1 MIIEP
6 RIRGFICVT
15 AHPAGCEASVNEQ
28 ISYIRSQP
36 AISNGPK
43 RVLVVGASTGYG
55 LASRI
60 TTAFGTGASTIG
72 VFFDRPGSD
81 KKPATAGWYNMAA
94 FDKAA
99 KAANI
104 YSKNINADAFA
115 HETRKRVIDIIKED
129 LGQIDLLVYSI
140 AAPVRK
146 LPDTAELVRSTLKP
160 IGEPY
165 TSKAINTG
173 KDELYIDTV
182 APASPEEIADTIKVM
197 GGQDWELWIDA
208 LKAAGVL
215 AKGFKTTA
223 YSYIGTSITW
233 PLYWHGSI
241 GKAKEDL
248 ERAAKENARKLVDLE
263 GSAYVSVLKSVVTQA
278 SSAIPVLPLYIAIAF
293 KVMREKALHEG
304 CIEQIYR
311 LMRTRLYPENA
322 QIISDSEGRLRVDDW
337 ELREDVQ
344 AECSRLWEEVRQDNL
359 YELTD
364 YKLYK
369 HEFLRLFGFDMPGV
383 DYSADSDPEVQ
394 FDVLDLTD

>member
-15 AHPAGCEASVNEQ
+15 THPTGCEANVNDQ
-28 ISYIRSQP
+28 IAYVKSQAP
-36 AISNGPK
+36 ISKGPK
-43 RVLVVGASTGYG
+43 RVLIVGSSTGYG

-60 TTAFGTGASTIG
+60 TTAFACGASTIG
-72 VFFDRPGSD
+72 VFFDKPGTD
-81 KKPATAGWYNMAA
+81 KKPGTAGWYNTAA

-99 KAANI
+99 KAEGI
-104 YSKNINADAFA
+104 YSKSINADAFA
-115 HETRKRVIDIIKED
+115 HETRARVIDIIKED

-146 LPDTAELVRSTLKP
+146 MPDTGEIARSTLKP

-173 KDELYIDTV
+173 KDEIYSDTV
-182 APASPEEIADTIKVM
+182 EPATPEEIDSTIKVM
-197 GGQDWELWIDA
+197 GGQDWELWVSA
-208 LKAAGVL
+208 LKEAGVL

-223 YSYIGTSITW
+223 YSYIGTPITW

-248 ERAAKENARKLVDLE
+248 ERAARENAKRLSALGGE
-263 GSAYVSVLKSVVTQA
+263 AYVSVLKSVVTQA

-293 KVMREKALHEG
+293 KVMQEKGTHEG

-311 LMRTRLYPENA
+311 LMRTRLYPEDGKMHT
-322 QIISDSEGRLRVDDW
+322 DSEGRLRVDDW

-344 AECSRLWEEVRQDNL
+344 TECNRLWNEVNQENL
-359 YELTD
+359 LELTD
-364 YKLYK
+364 YALYK
-369 HEFLRLFGFDMPGV
+369 HEFLRLFGFDMPTV
-383 DYSADSDPEVQ
+383 DYSAEVNPEVE
-394 FDVLDLTD
+394 FGALDWTV

>member
-6 RIRGFICVT
+6 RIRGFICT
-15 AHPAGCEASVNEQ
+15 TTHPTGCEANVNEQ
-28 ISYIRSQP
+28 IAYVKSQAP
-36 AISNGPK
+36 ISHGPK
-43 RVLVVGASTGYG
+43 RVLVIGCSTGYG

-60 TTAFGTGASTIG
+60 TSAFACGASTIG
-72 VFFDRPGSD
+72 VFFDKPGTD
-81 KKPATAGWYNMAA
+81 KKPGTAGWYNTAA

-99 KAANI
+99 KAEGL
-104 YSKNINADAFA
+104 YSKSINADAFA
-115 HETRKRVIDIIKED
+115 HETRAKVIDIIKED

-146 LPDTAELVRSTLKP
+146 MPDTGEIARSTLKP
-160 IGEPY
+160 IGEPF

-173 KDELYIDTV
+173 KDEVYTDTV
-182 APASPEEIADTIKVM
+182 EPATAEEIESTVKVM
-197 GGQDWELWIDA
+197 GGQDWELWVTA
-208 LKAAGVL
+208 LKDAGVL
-215 AKGFKTTA
+215 ADGFKTTA
-223 YSYIGTSITW
+223 YSYIGTEITW

-248 ERAAKENARKLVDLE
+248 ERAARENTRRLTELG

-293 KVMREKALHEG
+293 KVMKEKGVHEG

-311 LMRTRLYPENA
+311 LMSTRLYPKDGEMLT
-322 QIISDSEGRLRVDDW
+322 DDEGRLRVDDW

-344 AECSRLWEEVRQDNL
+344 AECNRLWDEVEQETL

-364 YKLYK
+364 YALYK
-369 HEFLRLFGFDMPGV
+369 HEFLKLFGFDMPGV
-383 DYSADSDPEVQ
+383 DYNKDVNPDVQ
-394 FDVLDLTD
+394 FGVLDWTS